1 MSRAVVLVWVD
12 VAVGGEDFEWF
23 ADGDCRKMGD
33 VVVGGALVV
42 VVEEEEEHADSEG
55 ADADVEVAGIAE
67 KGIAALE
74 LVVAA

>member
-1 MSRAVVLVWVD
+1 MLRAVVLVWAD

-23 ADGDCRKMGD
+23 ADGDCRRVGD

-42 VVEEEEEHADSEG
+42 DEEHADSEVV
-55 ADADVEVAGIAE
+55 DADVEVAGIAE